1 MTGQSTG
8 EGDDAL
14 CVLEL
19 EPTHEDREETK
30 ETLLLDRQQ
39 SIAPV
44 EGGAHGALPL
54 RQVAGAGQQSD
65 VESVEQLGRTQQAS
79 PNRCQL
85 QRQRNSC
92 EAQAHGGDC
101 RLVLG
106 SGTPPR
112 VHGLGAREQE
122 AGRRP

>member
-1 MTGQSTG
+1 MQ
-8 EGDDAL
+8 GDDAL
-14 CVLEL
+14 YVLEL

-30 ETLLLDRQQ
+30 ESLLLDRQQ

-54 RQVAGAGQQSD
+54 RQVASARQQSD
-65 VESVEQLGRTQQAS
+65 VESVEQLGRIQQAS

-85 QRQRNSC
+85 QRQRNPC
-92 EAQAHGGDC
+92 EAQAHRGDC
-101 RLVLG
+101 RTVLG

-112 VHGLGAREQE
+112 VHGLGALEQE